1 MLRASHRHTTQLTL
15 HSLLAPAL
23 SPILPSLSLL
33 FSRATHRY
41 GGRLFGISINIGTLL
56 QETNLGSTRWLRTA
70 KNLPSAA
77 KPVRPP
83 SPSPPAA
90 SPSGVVVRS
99 GGAAVSVS
107 GGKPESFRAA
117 EYLAKTLATGEPSD
131 DFAA

>member
-1 MLRASHRHTTQLTL
+1 MSASRIAATTQ
-15 HSLLAPAL
+15 HA
-23 SPILPSLSLL
+23 SLSSPTRSLTHSP
-33 FSRATHRY
+33 FSLSAPFRATHRY

-83 SPSPPAA
+83 SPSPPAT

-117 EYLAKTLATGEPSD
+117 EYLAKTLSTGEPSD